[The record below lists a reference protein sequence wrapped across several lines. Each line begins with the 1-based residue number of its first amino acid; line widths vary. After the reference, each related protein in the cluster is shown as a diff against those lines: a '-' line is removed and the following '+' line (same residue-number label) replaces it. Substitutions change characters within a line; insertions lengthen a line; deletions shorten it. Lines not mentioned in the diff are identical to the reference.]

1 MKAMKKEK
9 LFTRNF
15 TLLIL
20 GQVSSLT
27 GNYTLKF
34 ALSMYVLEQ
43 TGSASIFAGML
54 SAALLPTVLL
64 SPFGGILADRA
75 NRKHIMVALDALSG
89 LSVLAVGLLLPLGR
103 ELWVIGALLVLLS
116 VLAAFESPTVQAC
129 VPQMVSPQNLV
140 QGNAVVSQVSAVT
153 SLVTP
158 FLGSLFYTAFG
169 IGPVFAAAVACFWLT
184 ALLECMIRLEYQK
197 PPRTAGI
204 GAIVREDLAVSAHF
218 LRREQPDILKLLL
231 LAALAGMFVSGTA
244 VVGFPY
250 LVRTVLGLSATYY
263 GAAESAMGAAAILGS
278 LCAGLLGKKLRVRD
292 MAAIFLS
299 FGLSLFPIGFSFLLP
314 VGRMARYGVL
324 LFFFCVCQLGV
335 CIFSTYAITLI
346 QQRTPE
352 QLMGKVMSCVFTLSM
367 CAQPVGQVVYG
378 ALFDCFSD
386 SVYWVLIPTG
396 MLICLIAVASR
407 GFLKRMAAAE
417 KNKKDICK
425 SRCPFSDGGDDR
437 DRTDDLLNAIQTRS
451 QLSYTPI
458 FTCRAAGPATQRRIL
473 YPPLPHLSSI
483 FFLFFWPLLQRGRGR
498 SLFLTVRAWRA
509 LSSPSPRSPEYG
521 SGTGRSV
528 KNSPGSVP
536 GTPPPARD
544 GTSG

>member
-89 LSVLAVGLLLPLGR
+89 LSVLAAGLLLPLGR

-169 IGPVFAAAVACFWLT
+169 IGPVFAAAVVCFWLT
-184 ALLECMIRLEYQK
+184 ALLECMIHLEYQK

-299 FGLSLFPIGFSFLLP
+299 FGLSLFPIGLSFLLP

-346 QQRTPE
+346 QQRTP
-352 QLMGKVMSCVFTLSM
+352 QATD
-367 CAQPVGQVVYG
+367 GQG
-378 ALFDCFSD
+378 D
-386 SVYWVLIPTG
+386 VLRLYP
-396 MLICLIAVASR
+396 LDV
-407 GFLKRMAAAE
+407 
-417 KNKKDICK
+417 
-425 SRCPFSDGGDDR
+425 
-437 DRTDDLLNAIQTRS
+437 
-451 QLSYTPI
+451 
-458 FTCRAAGPATQRRIL
+458 RAAGGAGGLRSAVRLLFRQGLLGAHPHRYAH
-473 YPPLPHLSSI
+473 LPDSGGVAGIFEKDGGGRVKQKGHLQKQMS
-483 FFLFFWPLLQRGRGR
+483 FF
-498 SLFLTVRAWRA
+498 
-509 LSSPSPRSPEYG
+509 
-521 SGTGRSV
+521 
-528 KNSPGSVP
+528 
-536 GTPPPARD
+536 
-544 GTSG
+544 

>member
-89 LSVLAVGLLLPLGR
+89 LSVLAAGLLLPLGR

-169 IGPVFAAAVACFWLT
+169 IGPVFAAAVVCFWLT
-184 ALLECMIRLEYQK
+184 ALLECMIHLEHQK
-197 PPRTAGI
+197 LPRTAGI

-299 FGLSLFPIGFSFLLP
+299 FGLSLFPIGLSFLLP

-346 QQRTPE
+346 QQRTPK

-367 CAQPVGQVVYG
+367 CAQPVGQMVYG

-396 MLICLIAVASR
+396 VLICLIAVASR
-407 GFLKRMAAAE
+407 GFLKRMEAAE
-417 KNKKDICK
+417 
-425 SRCPFSDGGDDR
+425 
-437 DRTDDLLNAIQTRS
+437 
-451 QLSYTPI
+451 
-458 FTCRAAGPATQRRIL
+458 
-473 YPPLPHLSSI
+473 
-483 FFLFFWPLLQRGRGR
+483 
-498 SLFLTVRAWRA
+498 
-509 LSSPSPRSPEYG
+509 
-521 SGTGRSV
+521 
-528 KNSPGSVP
+528 
-536 GTPPPARD
+536 
-544 GTSG
+544 

>member
-89 LSVLAVGLLLPLGR
+89 LSVLAAGLLLPLGR

-169 IGPVFAAAVACFWLT
+169 IGPVFAAAVVCFWLT
-184 ALLECMIRLEYQK
+184 ALLECMIHLEYQK

-263 GAAESAMGAAAILGS
+263 GAAESAMGAAAILGG

-299 FGLSLFPIGFSFLLP
+299 FGLSLFPIGLSFLLP

-407 GFLKRMAAAE
+407 GFLKRMEAAE
-417 KNKKDICK
+417 
-425 SRCPFSDGGDDR
+425 
-437 DRTDDLLNAIQTRS
+437 
-451 QLSYTPI
+451 
-458 FTCRAAGPATQRRIL
+458 
-473 YPPLPHLSSI
+473 
-483 FFLFFWPLLQRGRGR
+483 
-498 SLFLTVRAWRA
+498 
-509 LSSPSPRSPEYG
+509 
-521 SGTGRSV
+521 
-528 KNSPGSVP
+528 
-536 GTPPPARD
+536 
-544 GTSG
+544 

>member
-89 LSVLAVGLLLPLGR
+89 LSVLAAGLLLPLGR

-169 IGPVFAAAVACFWLT
+169 IGPVFAAAVVCFWLT
-184 ALLECMIRLEYQK
+184 ALLECMIHLEYQK

-250 LVRTVLGLSATYY
+250 LVRMVLGLSATYY

-299 FGLSLFPIGFSFLLP
+299 FGLSLFPIGLSFLLP

-396 MLICLIAVASR
+396 VLICLIAVASR
-407 GFLKRMAAAE
+407 GFLKRMEAAE
-417 KNKKDICK
+417 
-425 SRCPFSDGGDDR
+425 
-437 DRTDDLLNAIQTRS
+437 
-451 QLSYTPI
+451 
-458 FTCRAAGPATQRRIL
+458 
-473 YPPLPHLSSI
+473 
-483 FFLFFWPLLQRGRGR
+483 
-498 SLFLTVRAWRA
+498 
-509 LSSPSPRSPEYG
+509 
-521 SGTGRSV
+521 
-528 KNSPGSVP
+528 
-536 GTPPPARD
+536 
-544 GTSG
+544 

>member
-1 MKAMKKEK
+1 M
-9 LFTRNF
+9 
-15 TLLIL
+15 
-20 GQVSSLT
+20 SSLT

-89 LSVLAVGLLLPLGR
+89 LSVLAAGLLLPLGR
-103 ELWVIGALLVLLS
+103 EIWVIGALLVLLS

-153 SLVTP
+153 SLATP

-169 IGPVFAAAVACFWLT
+169 IGPVFAAAGVCFWLT
-184 ALLECMIRLEYQK
+184 ALLECMIHLEYQK

-292 MAAIFLS
+292 LSAIFLS
-299 FGLSLFPIGFSFLLP
+299 FGLSLFPIGLSFLLP

-386 SVYWVLIPTG
+386 SVYWGLIPTG
-396 MLICLIAVASR
+396 MLICLIAVVSR
-407 GFLKRMAAAE
+407 GFLKRMEAAE
-417 KNKKDICK
+417 
-425 SRCPFSDGGDDR
+425 
-437 DRTDDLLNAIQTRS
+437 
-451 QLSYTPI
+451 
-458 FTCRAAGPATQRRIL
+458 
-473 YPPLPHLSSI
+473 
-483 FFLFFWPLLQRGRGR
+483 
-498 SLFLTVRAWRA
+498 
-509 LSSPSPRSPEYG
+509 
-521 SGTGRSV
+521 
-528 KNSPGSVP
+528 
-536 GTPPPARD
+536 
-544 GTSG
+544 

>member
-43 TGSASIFAGML
+43 TGLASIFAGML
-54 SAALLPTVLL
+54 AAALLPTVLL
-64 SPFGGILADRA
+64 SPFGGILADRT

-89 LSVLAVGLLLPLGR
+89 LSVLAAGLLLPLGR

-153 SLVTP
+153 SLATP

-169 IGPVFAAAVACFWLT
+169 IGPVFAAAVVCFWLT
-184 ALLECMIRLEYQK
+184 ALLECMIHLEYQK

-231 LAALAGMFVSGTA
+231 LTALAGMFVSGTA

-292 MAAIFLS
+292 LSAIFLS
-299 FGLSLFPIGFSFLLP
+299 FGLSLFPIGLSFLLP

-367 CAQPVGQVVYG
+367 CAQPVGQLVYG

-407 GFLKRMAAAE
+407 GFLKRMEAAE
-417 KNKKDICK
+417 
-425 SRCPFSDGGDDR
+425 
-437 DRTDDLLNAIQTRS
+437 
-451 QLSYTPI
+451 
-458 FTCRAAGPATQRRIL
+458 
-473 YPPLPHLSSI
+473 
-483 FFLFFWPLLQRGRGR
+483 
-498 SLFLTVRAWRA
+498 
-509 LSSPSPRSPEYG
+509 
-521 SGTGRSV
+521 
-528 KNSPGSVP
+528 
-536 GTPPPARD
+536 
-544 GTSG
+544 

>member
-43 TGSASIFAGML
+43 TGSASIFAGLL

-89 LSVLAVGLLLPLGR
+89 LSVLAAGLLLPLGR

-153 SLVTP
+153 SLATP

-169 IGPVFAAAVACFWLT
+169 IGPVFAAAVVCFWLT
-184 ALLECMIRLEYQK
+184 ALLECMIHLEYQK

-250 LVRTVLGLSATYY
+250 LVRMVLGLSATYY

-299 FGLSLFPIGFSFLLP
+299 FGLSLFPIGLSFLLP

-367 CAQPVGQVVYG
+367 CAQPVGQLVYG

-407 GFLKRMAAAE
+407 GFLKRMEAAE
-417 KNKKDICK
+417 
-425 SRCPFSDGGDDR
+425 
-437 DRTDDLLNAIQTRS
+437 
-451 QLSYTPI
+451 
-458 FTCRAAGPATQRRIL
+458 
-473 YPPLPHLSSI
+473 
-483 FFLFFWPLLQRGRGR
+483 
-498 SLFLTVRAWRA
+498 
-509 LSSPSPRSPEYG
+509 
-521 SGTGRSV
+521 
-528 KNSPGSVP
+528 
-536 GTPPPARD
+536 
-544 GTSG
+544 

>member
-89 LSVLAVGLLLPLGR
+89 LSVLAAGLLLPLGR

-140 QGNAVVSQVSAVT
+140 QGNAVVGQVSAVT

-169 IGPVFAAAVACFWLT
+169 IGPVFAAAVVCFWLT
-184 ALLECMIRLEYQK
+184 ALLECMIHLEYQK

-204 GAIVREDLAVSAHF
+204 GAIVREELAVSAHF

-292 MAAIFLS
+292 LSAIFLS

-396 MLICLIAVASR
+396 MLICLIAVAAR
-407 GFLKRMAAAE
+407 GFLKRMEAAE
-417 KNKKDICK
+417 
-425 SRCPFSDGGDDR
+425 
-437 DRTDDLLNAIQTRS
+437 
-451 QLSYTPI
+451 
-458 FTCRAAGPATQRRIL
+458 
-473 YPPLPHLSSI
+473 
-483 FFLFFWPLLQRGRGR
+483 
-498 SLFLTVRAWRA
+498 
-509 LSSPSPRSPEYG
+509 
-521 SGTGRSV
+521 
-528 KNSPGSVP
+528 
-536 GTPPPARD
+536 
-544 GTSG
+544 

>member
-89 LSVLAVGLLLPLGR
+89 LSVLAAGLLLLLGR

-184 ALLECMIRLEYQK
+184 ALLECMIHLEYQK

-292 MAAIFLS
+292 LSAIFLS
-299 FGLSLFPIGFSFLLP
+299 FGLSLFPIGLSFLLP

-367 CAQPVGQVVYG
+367 CAQPVGQMVYG

-396 MLICLIAVASR
+396 MLICLIAVVSR
-407 GFLKRMAAAE
+407 GFLKRMEAAE
-417 KNKKDICK
+417 
-425 SRCPFSDGGDDR
+425 
-437 DRTDDLLNAIQTRS
+437 
-451 QLSYTPI
+451 
-458 FTCRAAGPATQRRIL
+458 
-473 YPPLPHLSSI
+473 
-483 FFLFFWPLLQRGRGR
+483 
-498 SLFLTVRAWRA
+498 
-509 LSSPSPRSPEYG
+509 
-521 SGTGRSV
+521 
-528 KNSPGSVP
+528 
-536 GTPPPARD
+536 
-544 GTSG
+544 

>member
-89 LSVLAVGLLLPLGR
+89 LSVLAAGLLLPLGR
-103 ELWVIGALLVLLS
+103 GLWVIGALLVLLS

-153 SLVTP
+153 SLATP

-169 IGPVFAAAVACFWLT
+169 IGPVFAAAGICFWLT
-184 ALLECMIRLEYQK
+184 ALLECMIHLEYQK

-204 GAIVREDLAVSAHF
+204 GAIVREELAVSAHF

-292 MAAIFLS
+292 LSSIFLS
-299 FGLSLFPIGFSFLLP
+299 FGLSLFPIGLSFLLP

-346 QQRTPE
+346 QQRTPK

-367 CAQPVGQVVYG
+367 CAQPVGQLVYG

-407 GFLKRMAAAE
+407 GFLKRMEAAE
-417 KNKKDICK
+417 
-425 SRCPFSDGGDDR
+425 
-437 DRTDDLLNAIQTRS
+437 
-451 QLSYTPI
+451 
-458 FTCRAAGPATQRRIL
+458 
-473 YPPLPHLSSI
+473 
-483 FFLFFWPLLQRGRGR
+483 
-498 SLFLTVRAWRA
+498 
-509 LSSPSPRSPEYG
+509 
-521 SGTGRSV
+521 
-528 KNSPGSVP
+528 
-536 GTPPPARD
+536 
-544 GTSG
+544 

>member
-89 LSVLAVGLLLPLGR
+89 LSVLAAGLLLPLGR

-169 IGPVFAAAVACFWLT
+169 IGPVFAAAVVCFWLT
-184 ALLECMIRLEYQK
+184 ALLECMIHLEYQK

-299 FGLSLFPIGFSFLLP
+299 FGLSLFPIGLSFLLP

-367 CAQPVGQVVYG
+367 CAQPVGQMVYG

-386 SVYWVLIPTG
+386 RVYWVLIPTG
-396 MLICLIAVASR
+396 MLICLIALASQ
-407 GFLKRMAAAE
+407 GFLKRMEAAE
-417 KNKKDICK
+417 
-425 SRCPFSDGGDDR
+425 
-437 DRTDDLLNAIQTRS
+437 
-451 QLSYTPI
+451 
-458 FTCRAAGPATQRRIL
+458 
-473 YPPLPHLSSI
+473 
-483 FFLFFWPLLQRGRGR
+483 
-498 SLFLTVRAWRA
+498 
-509 LSSPSPRSPEYG
+509 
-521 SGTGRSV
+521 
-528 KNSPGSVP
+528 
-536 GTPPPARD
+536 
-544 GTSG
+544 

>member
-89 LSVLAVGLLLPLGR
+89 LSVLAAGLLLPLGR

-169 IGPVFAAAVACFWLT
+169 IGPVFAAAVVCFWLT
-184 ALLECMIRLEYQK
+184 ALLECMIHLEHQK

-231 LAALAGMFVSGTA
+231 LAALAGIFVSGTA

-292 MAAIFLS
+292 LSAIFLS
-299 FGLSLFPIGFSFLLP
+299 FGLSLFPIGLSFLLP

-367 CAQPVGQVVYG
+367 CAQPVGQMVYG

-396 MLICLIAVASR
+396 VLICLIAVASR
-407 GFLKRMAAAE
+407 GFLKRMEAAE
-417 KNKKDICK
+417 
-425 SRCPFSDGGDDR
+425 
-437 DRTDDLLNAIQTRS
+437 
-451 QLSYTPI
+451 
-458 FTCRAAGPATQRRIL
+458 
-473 YPPLPHLSSI
+473 
-483 FFLFFWPLLQRGRGR
+483 
-498 SLFLTVRAWRA
+498 
-509 LSSPSPRSPEYG
+509 
-521 SGTGRSV
+521 
-528 KNSPGSVP
+528 
-536 GTPPPARD
+536 
-544 GTSG
+544 

>member
-89 LSVLAVGLLLPLGR
+89 LSVLAAGLLLPLGR

-153 SLVTP
+153 SLATP

-169 IGPVFAAAVACFWLT
+169 IGPVFAAAGVCFWLT
-184 ALLECMIRLEYQK
+184 ALLECMIHLEHQK

-292 MAAIFLS
+292 LAAIFLS

-314 VGRMARYGVL
+314 VGTMARYGVL

-367 CAQPVGQVVYG
+367 CAQPVGQMVYG

-396 MLICLIAVASR
+396 VLICLIAVASR
-407 GFLKRMAAAE
+407 GFLKRMEAAE
-417 KNKKDICK
+417 
-425 SRCPFSDGGDDR
+425 
-437 DRTDDLLNAIQTRS
+437 
-451 QLSYTPI
+451 
-458 FTCRAAGPATQRRIL
+458 
-473 YPPLPHLSSI
+473 
-483 FFLFFWPLLQRGRGR
+483 
-498 SLFLTVRAWRA
+498 
-509 LSSPSPRSPEYG
+509 
-521 SGTGRSV
+521 
-528 KNSPGSVP
+528 
-536 GTPPPARD
+536 
-544 GTSG
+544 

>member
-89 LSVLAVGLLLPLGR
+89 LSVLAAGLLLPLGR

-153 SLVTP
+153 SLATP

-169 IGPVFAAAVACFWLT
+169 IGPVFAAAGVCFWLT
-184 ALLECMIRLEYQK
+184 ALLECMIHLEYQK
-197 PPRTAGI
+197 PLRTAGI

-278 LCAGLLGKKLRVRD
+278 LCAGLMGKKLRVRD
-292 MAAIFLS
+292 LSAIFLS

-367 CAQPVGQVVYG
+367 CAQPVGQLVYG

-407 GFLKRMAAAE
+407 GFLKRMEAAE
-417 KNKKDICK
+417 
-425 SRCPFSDGGDDR
+425 
-437 DRTDDLLNAIQTRS
+437 
-451 QLSYTPI
+451 
-458 FTCRAAGPATQRRIL
+458 
-473 YPPLPHLSSI
+473 
-483 FFLFFWPLLQRGRGR
+483 
-498 SLFLTVRAWRA
+498 
-509 LSSPSPRSPEYG
+509 
-521 SGTGRSV
+521 
-528 KNSPGSVP
+528 
-536 GTPPPARD
+536 
-544 GTSG
+544 

>member
-89 LSVLAVGLLLPLGR
+89 LSVLAAGLLLPLGR

-169 IGPVFAAAVACFWLT
+169 IGPVFAAAVVCFWLT
-184 ALLECMIRLEYQK
+184 ALLECMIHLEHQK

-346 QQRTPE
+346 QQRTPK

-367 CAQPVGQVVYG
+367 CAQPVGQMVYG

-396 MLICLIAVASR
+396 VLICLIAVASR
-407 GFLKRMAAAE
+407 GFLKRMEAAE
-417 KNKKDICK
+417 
-425 SRCPFSDGGDDR
+425 
-437 DRTDDLLNAIQTRS
+437 
-451 QLSYTPI
+451 
-458 FTCRAAGPATQRRIL
+458 
-473 YPPLPHLSSI
+473 
-483 FFLFFWPLLQRGRGR
+483 
-498 SLFLTVRAWRA
+498 
-509 LSSPSPRSPEYG
+509 
-521 SGTGRSV
+521 
-528 KNSPGSVP
+528 
-536 GTPPPARD
+536 
-544 GTSG
+544 

>member
-89 LSVLAVGLLLPLGR
+89 LSVLAAGLLLPLGR

-184 ALLECMIRLEYQK
+184 ALLECMIHLEYQK

-314 VGRMARYGVL
+314 VGTMARYGVL

-367 CAQPVGQVVYG
+367 CAQPVGQLVYG

-407 GFLKRMAAAE
+407 GFLKRMEAAE
-417 KNKKDICK
+417 
-425 SRCPFSDGGDDR
+425 
-437 DRTDDLLNAIQTRS
+437 
-451 QLSYTPI
+451 
-458 FTCRAAGPATQRRIL
+458 
-473 YPPLPHLSSI
+473 
-483 FFLFFWPLLQRGRGR
+483 
-498 SLFLTVRAWRA
+498 
-509 LSSPSPRSPEYG
+509 
-521 SGTGRSV
+521 
-528 KNSPGSVP
+528 
-536 GTPPPARD
+536 
-544 GTSG
+544 

>member
-1 MKAMKKEK
+1 
-9 LFTRNF
+9 
-15 TLLIL
+15 
-20 GQVSSLT
+20 
-27 GNYTLKF
+27 
-34 ALSMYVLEQ
+34 
-43 TGSASIFAGML
+43 ML

-89 LSVLAVGLLLPLGR
+89 LSVLAAGLLLPLGR

-169 IGPVFAAAVACFWLT
+169 IGPVFAAAVVCFWLT
-184 ALLECMIRLEYQK
+184 ALLECMIHLEHQK
-197 PPRTAGI
+197 LPRTAGI

-299 FGLSLFPIGFSFLLP
+299 FGLSLFPIGLSFLLP

-346 QQRTPE
+346 QQRTPK

-367 CAQPVGQVVYG
+367 CAQPVGQMVYG

-407 GFLKRMAAAE
+407 GFLKRMEAAE
-417 KNKKDICK
+417 
-425 SRCPFSDGGDDR
+425 
-437 DRTDDLLNAIQTRS
+437 
-451 QLSYTPI
+451 
-458 FTCRAAGPATQRRIL
+458 
-473 YPPLPHLSSI
+473 
-483 FFLFFWPLLQRGRGR
+483 
-498 SLFLTVRAWRA
+498 
-509 LSSPSPRSPEYG
+509 
-521 SGTGRSV
+521 
-528 KNSPGSVP
+528 
-536 GTPPPARD
+536 
-544 GTSG
+544 

>member
-89 LSVLAVGLLLPLGR
+89 LSVLAAGLLLPLGR

-169 IGPVFAAAVACFWLT
+169 IGPVFAAAVVCFWLT

-292 MAAIFLS
+292 LSAIFLS
-299 FGLSLFPIGFSFLLP
+299 FGLSLFPIGLSFLLP

-367 CAQPVGQVVYG
+367 CAQPVGQMVYG

-396 MLICLIAVASR
+396 MLICLIAVASQ
-407 GFLKRMAAAE
+407 GFLKRMEAAE
-417 KNKKDICK
+417 
-425 SRCPFSDGGDDR
+425 
-437 DRTDDLLNAIQTRS
+437 
-451 QLSYTPI
+451 
-458 FTCRAAGPATQRRIL
+458 
-473 YPPLPHLSSI
+473 
-483 FFLFFWPLLQRGRGR
+483 
-498 SLFLTVRAWRA
+498 
-509 LSSPSPRSPEYG
+509 
-521 SGTGRSV
+521 
-528 KNSPGSVP
+528 
-536 GTPPPARD
+536 
-544 GTSG
+544 

>member
-89 LSVLAVGLLLPLGR
+89 LSVLAAGLLLPLGR

-158 FLGSLFYTAFG
+158 FWGSLFYTAFG
-169 IGPVFAAAVACFWLT
+169 IGPVFAAAVVCFWLT

-204 GAIVREDLAVSAHF
+204 GAIVREDLAVSVHF

-292 MAAIFLS
+292 LSAIFLS
-299 FGLSLFPIGFSFLLP
+299 FGLSLFPIGLSFLLP

-396 MLICLIAVASR
+396 VLICLIAVASR
-407 GFLKRMAAAE
+407 GFLKRMEAAE
-417 KNKKDICK
+417 
-425 SRCPFSDGGDDR
+425 
-437 DRTDDLLNAIQTRS
+437 
-451 QLSYTPI
+451 
-458 FTCRAAGPATQRRIL
+458 
-473 YPPLPHLSSI
+473 
-483 FFLFFWPLLQRGRGR
+483 
-498 SLFLTVRAWRA
+498 
-509 LSSPSPRSPEYG
+509 
-521 SGTGRSV
+521 
-528 KNSPGSVP
+528 
-536 GTPPPARD
+536 
-544 GTSG
+544 

>member
-89 LSVLAVGLLLPLGR
+89 LSVLAAGLLLPLGR
-103 ELWVIGALLVLLS
+103 GLWVIGALLVLLS

-169 IGPVFAAAVACFWLT
+169 IGPVFAAAVVCFWLT
-184 ALLECMIRLEYQK
+184 ALLECMIHLEYQK

-204 GAIVREDLAVSAHF
+204 GAIVREDLAVSSHF
-218 LRREQPDILKLLL
+218 LRWEQPDILKLLL

-367 CAQPVGQVVYG
+367 CAQPVGQMVYG

-407 GFLKRMAAAE
+407 GFLKRMEAAE
-417 KNKKDICK
+417 
-425 SRCPFSDGGDDR
+425 
-437 DRTDDLLNAIQTRS
+437 
-451 QLSYTPI
+451 
-458 FTCRAAGPATQRRIL
+458 
-473 YPPLPHLSSI
+473 
-483 FFLFFWPLLQRGRGR
+483 
-498 SLFLTVRAWRA
+498 
-509 LSSPSPRSPEYG
+509 
-521 SGTGRSV
+521 
-528 KNSPGSVP
+528 
-536 GTPPPARD
+536 
-544 GTSG
+544 

>member
-89 LSVLAVGLLLPLGR
+89 LSVLAAGLLLPLGR

-153 SLVTP
+153 SLATP

-169 IGPVFAAAVACFWLT
+169 IGPVFAAAGVCFWLT
-184 ALLECMIRLEYQK
+184 ALLECMINLEYQK

-299 FGLSLFPIGFSFLLP
+299 FGLSLFPIGLSFLLP

-386 SVYWVLIPTG
+386 RVYWVLIPTG
-396 MLICLIAVASR
+396 VLICLIAVASR
-407 GFLKRMAAAE
+407 GFLKRMEAAE
-417 KNKKDICK
+417 
-425 SRCPFSDGGDDR
+425 
-437 DRTDDLLNAIQTRS
+437 
-451 QLSYTPI
+451 
-458 FTCRAAGPATQRRIL
+458 
-473 YPPLPHLSSI
+473 
-483 FFLFFWPLLQRGRGR
+483 
-498 SLFLTVRAWRA
+498 
-509 LSSPSPRSPEYG
+509 
-521 SGTGRSV
+521 
-528 KNSPGSVP
+528 
-536 GTPPPARD
+536 
-544 GTSG
+544 

>member
-89 LSVLAVGLLLPLGR
+89 LSVLAAGLLLPLGR

-153 SLVTP
+153 SLATP

-169 IGPVFAAAVACFWLT
+169 IGPVFAAAVVCFWLT
-184 ALLECMIRLEYQK
+184 ALLECMIHLEYQK

-218 LRREQPDILKLLL
+218 LRWEQPDILKLLL

-407 GFLKRMAAAE
+407 GFLKRMEAAE
-417 KNKKDICK
+417 
-425 SRCPFSDGGDDR
+425 
-437 DRTDDLLNAIQTRS
+437 
-451 QLSYTPI
+451 
-458 FTCRAAGPATQRRIL
+458 
-473 YPPLPHLSSI
+473 
-483 FFLFFWPLLQRGRGR
+483 
-498 SLFLTVRAWRA
+498 
-509 LSSPSPRSPEYG
+509 
-521 SGTGRSV
+521 
-528 KNSPGSVP
+528 
-536 GTPPPARD
+536 
-544 GTSG
+544 

>member
-89 LSVLAVGLLLPLGR
+89 LSVLAAGLLLPLGR

-129 VPQMVSPQNLV
+129 VSQMVSPQNLV

-153 SLVTP
+153 SLATP

-169 IGPVFAAAVACFWLT
+169 IGPVFAAAVVCFWLT

-197 PPRTAGI
+197 HPRTAGI
-204 GAIVREDLAVSAHF
+204 GAIVREELAVSAHF

-278 LCAGLLGKKLRVRD
+278 LCAGLMGKKLRVRD
-292 MAAIFLS
+292 LAAIFLS

-314 VGRMARYGVL
+314 VGTMARYGVL

-346 QQRTPE
+346 QQRTPK

-367 CAQPVGQVVYG
+367 CAQPVGQMVYG

-396 MLICLIAVASR
+396 MLICLIAVVSR
-407 GFLKRMAAAE
+407 GFLKRMEAAE
-417 KNKKDICK
+417 
-425 SRCPFSDGGDDR
+425 
-437 DRTDDLLNAIQTRS
+437 
-451 QLSYTPI
+451 
-458 FTCRAAGPATQRRIL
+458 
-473 YPPLPHLSSI
+473 
-483 FFLFFWPLLQRGRGR
+483 
-498 SLFLTVRAWRA
+498 
-509 LSSPSPRSPEYG
+509 
-521 SGTGRSV
+521 
-528 KNSPGSVP
+528 
-536 GTPPPARD
+536 
-544 GTSG
+544 

>member
-89 LSVLAVGLLLPLGR
+89 LSVLAAGLLLPLGR

-158 FLGSLFYTAFG
+158 FWGSLFYTAFG
-169 IGPVFAAAVACFWLT
+169 IGPVFAAAVVCFWLT
-184 ALLECMIRLEYQK
+184 ALLECMIHLEYQK

-299 FGLSLFPIGFSFLLP
+299 FGLSLFPIGLSFLLP

-367 CAQPVGQVVYG
+367 CAQPVGQLVYG

-396 MLICLIAVASR
+396 MLICLIAVASQ
-407 GFLKRMAAAE
+407 GFLKRMEAAE
-417 KNKKDICK
+417 
-425 SRCPFSDGGDDR
+425 
-437 DRTDDLLNAIQTRS
+437 
-451 QLSYTPI
+451 
-458 FTCRAAGPATQRRIL
+458 
-473 YPPLPHLSSI
+473 
-483 FFLFFWPLLQRGRGR
+483 
-498 SLFLTVRAWRA
+498 
-509 LSSPSPRSPEYG
+509 
-521 SGTGRSV
+521 
-528 KNSPGSVP
+528 
-536 GTPPPARD
+536 
-544 GTSG
+544 

>member
-89 LSVLAVGLLLPLGR
+89 LSVLAAGLLLLLGR

-169 IGPVFAAAVACFWLT
+169 IGPVFAAAGVCFWLT

-292 MAAIFLS
+292 LSAIFLS
-299 FGLSLFPIGFSFLLP
+299 FGLSLFPIGLSFLLP

-346 QQRTPE
+346 QQRTPK

-386 SVYWVLIPTG
+386 RVYWVLIPTG
-396 MLICLIAVASR
+396 MLICLIAVVSR
-407 GFLKRMAAAE
+407 GFLKRMEAAE
-417 KNKKDICK
+417 
-425 SRCPFSDGGDDR
+425 
-437 DRTDDLLNAIQTRS
+437 
-451 QLSYTPI
+451 
-458 FTCRAAGPATQRRIL
+458 
-473 YPPLPHLSSI
+473 
-483 FFLFFWPLLQRGRGR
+483 
-498 SLFLTVRAWRA
+498 
-509 LSSPSPRSPEYG
+509 
-521 SGTGRSV
+521 
-528 KNSPGSVP
+528 
-536 GTPPPARD
+536 
-544 GTSG
+544 

>member
-89 LSVLAVGLLLPLGR
+89 LSVLAAGLLLPLGR

-169 IGPVFAAAVACFWLT
+169 IGPVFAAAVVCFWLT
-184 ALLECMIRLEYQK
+184 ALLECMIHLEYQK

-346 QQRTPE
+346 QQRTPK

-378 ALFDCFSD
+378 ALFDCFFD

-396 MLICLIAVASR
+396 MLICLIALASQ
-407 GFLKRMAAAE
+407 GFLKRMEAAE
-417 KNKKDICK
+417 
-425 SRCPFSDGGDDR
+425 
-437 DRTDDLLNAIQTRS
+437 
-451 QLSYTPI
+451 
-458 FTCRAAGPATQRRIL
+458 
-473 YPPLPHLSSI
+473 
-483 FFLFFWPLLQRGRGR
+483 
-498 SLFLTVRAWRA
+498 
-509 LSSPSPRSPEYG
+509 
-521 SGTGRSV
+521 
-528 KNSPGSVP
+528 
-536 GTPPPARD
+536 
-544 GTSG
+544 

>member
-89 LSVLAVGLLLPLGR
+89 LSVLAAGLLLPLGR

-169 IGPVFAAAVACFWLT
+169 IGPVFAAAVVCFWLT
-184 ALLECMIRLEYQK
+184 ALLECMIHLEYQK

-299 FGLSLFPIGFSFLLP
+299 FGLSLFPIGLSFLLP
-314 VGRMARYGVL
+314 VGTMAHYGVL

-367 CAQPVGQVVYG
+367 CAQPVGQMVYG

-386 SVYWVLIPTG
+386 RVYWVLIPTG
-396 MLICLIAVASR
+396 MLICLIALASQ
-407 GFLKRMAAAE
+407 GFLKRMEAAE
-417 KNKKDICK
+417 
-425 SRCPFSDGGDDR
+425 
-437 DRTDDLLNAIQTRS
+437 
-451 QLSYTPI
+451 
-458 FTCRAAGPATQRRIL
+458 
-473 YPPLPHLSSI
+473 
-483 FFLFFWPLLQRGRGR
+483 
-498 SLFLTVRAWRA
+498 
-509 LSSPSPRSPEYG
+509 
-521 SGTGRSV
+521 
-528 KNSPGSVP
+528 
-536 GTPPPARD
+536 
-544 GTSG
+544 

>member
-89 LSVLAVGLLLPLGR
+89 LSVLAAGLLLPLGR

-169 IGPVFAAAVACFWLT
+169 IGPVFAAAVVCFWLT

-204 GAIVREDLAVSAHF
+204 GAIVREDLAVSVHF

-292 MAAIFLS
+292 LSAIFLS
-299 FGLSLFPIGFSFLLP
+299 FGLSLFPIGLSFLLP

-346 QQRTPE
+346 QQRTPK

-378 ALFDCFSD
+378 ALFDCFFD

-407 GFLKRMAAAE
+407 GFLKRMEAAE
-417 KNKKDICK
+417 
-425 SRCPFSDGGDDR
+425 
-437 DRTDDLLNAIQTRS
+437 
-451 QLSYTPI
+451 
-458 FTCRAAGPATQRRIL
+458 
-473 YPPLPHLSSI
+473 
-483 FFLFFWPLLQRGRGR
+483 
-498 SLFLTVRAWRA
+498 
-509 LSSPSPRSPEYG
+509 
-521 SGTGRSV
+521 
-528 KNSPGSVP
+528 
-536 GTPPPARD
+536 
-544 GTSG
+544 

>member
-89 LSVLAVGLLLPLGR
+89 LSVLAAGLLLLLGR

-169 IGPVFAAAVACFWLT
+169 IGPVFAAAVVCFWLT
-184 ALLECMIRLEYQK
+184 ALLECMIHLEYQK

-299 FGLSLFPIGFSFLLP
+299 FGLSLFPIGLSFLLP

-346 QQRTPE
+346 QQRTPK

-378 ALFDCFSD
+378 ALFDCFFD

-396 MLICLIAVASR
+396 VLICLIAVASR
-407 GFLKRMAAAE
+407 GFLKRMEAAE
-417 KNKKDICK
+417 
-425 SRCPFSDGGDDR
+425 
-437 DRTDDLLNAIQTRS
+437 
-451 QLSYTPI
+451 
-458 FTCRAAGPATQRRIL
+458 
-473 YPPLPHLSSI
+473 
-483 FFLFFWPLLQRGRGR
+483 
-498 SLFLTVRAWRA
+498 
-509 LSSPSPRSPEYG
+509 
-521 SGTGRSV
+521 
-528 KNSPGSVP
+528 
-536 GTPPPARD
+536 
-544 GTSG
+544 

>member
-89 LSVLAVGLLLPLGR
+89 LSVLAAGLLLPLGR

-158 FLGSLFYTAFG
+158 FWGSLFYTAFG
-169 IGPVFAAAVACFWLT
+169 IGPVFAAAVVCFWLT

-204 GAIVREDLAVSAHF
+204 GAIVREDLAVSVHF

-346 QQRTPE
+346 QQRTPK

-386 SVYWVLIPTG
+386 RVYWVLIPTG
-396 MLICLIAVASR
+396 MLICLIAVVSR
-407 GFLKRMAAAE
+407 GFLKRMEAAE
-417 KNKKDICK
+417 
-425 SRCPFSDGGDDR
+425 
-437 DRTDDLLNAIQTRS
+437 
-451 QLSYTPI
+451 
-458 FTCRAAGPATQRRIL
+458 
-473 YPPLPHLSSI
+473 
-483 FFLFFWPLLQRGRGR
+483 
-498 SLFLTVRAWRA
+498 
-509 LSSPSPRSPEYG
+509 
-521 SGTGRSV
+521 
-528 KNSPGSVP
+528 
-536 GTPPPARD
+536 
-544 GTSG
+544 

>member
-15 TLLIL
+15 TPLIL

-89 LSVLAVGLLLPLGR
+89 LSVLAAGLLLPLGR

-169 IGPVFAAAVACFWLT
+169 IGPVFAAAVVCFWLT

-292 MAAIFLS
+292 LSAIFLS
-299 FGLSLFPIGFSFLLP
+299 FGLSLFPIGLSFLLP

-346 QQRTPE
+346 QQRTPK

-367 CAQPVGQVVYG
+367 CAQPVGQMVYG

-396 MLICLIAVASR
+396 VLICLIAVASR
-407 GFLKRMAAAE
+407 GFLKRMEAAE
-417 KNKKDICK
+417 
-425 SRCPFSDGGDDR
+425 
-437 DRTDDLLNAIQTRS
+437 
-451 QLSYTPI
+451 
-458 FTCRAAGPATQRRIL
+458 
-473 YPPLPHLSSI
+473 
-483 FFLFFWPLLQRGRGR
+483 
-498 SLFLTVRAWRA
+498 
-509 LSSPSPRSPEYG
+509 
-521 SGTGRSV
+521 
-528 KNSPGSVP
+528 
-536 GTPPPARD
+536 
-544 GTSG
+544 

>member
-89 LSVLAVGLLLPLGR
+89 LSVLAAGLLLPLGR

-169 IGPVFAAAVACFWLT
+169 IGPVFAAAVVCFWLT
-184 ALLECMIRLEYQK
+184 ALLECMIHLEYQK

-218 LRREQPDILKLLL
+218 LRWEQPDILKLLL

-299 FGLSLFPIGFSFLLP
+299 FGLSLFPIGLSFLLP

-407 GFLKRMAAAE
+407 GFLKRMEAAE
-417 KNKKDICK
+417 
-425 SRCPFSDGGDDR
+425 
-437 DRTDDLLNAIQTRS
+437 
-451 QLSYTPI
+451 
-458 FTCRAAGPATQRRIL
+458 
-473 YPPLPHLSSI
+473 
-483 FFLFFWPLLQRGRGR
+483 
-498 SLFLTVRAWRA
+498 
-509 LSSPSPRSPEYG
+509 
-521 SGTGRSV
+521 
-528 KNSPGSVP
+528 
-536 GTPPPARD
+536 
-544 GTSG
+544 